1 MNLSPT
7 ENTAMNESLYLVSGA
22 MCEQQMQLPEYC
34 LQPTDTAIL
43 QLAAKGKRLSVIQ
56 DRIVYQTQALSAL
69 PDSEIKAGVYVA
81 RGGNHFALGLYE
93 LALRDVSRG
102 IELCRKLGQESWKFY
117 LTRSKINHALGRL
130 EDAELDAGKA
140 DVLRSME
147 LYS

>member
-1 MNLSPT
+1 MTSSATDNAQLS
-7 ENTAMNESLYLVSGA
+7 ESAFMVPDSLCGRQSY
-22 MCEQQMQLPEYC
+22 LPEYC

-56 DRIVYQTQALSAL
+56 DRIVYQTQALGAL

-81 RGGNHFALGLYE
+81 RGSNHFALGLYE

-102 IELCRKLGQESWKFY
+102 IALCKQLGQESWQFY
-117 LTRSKINHALGRL
+117 LTRSKINQALGNL
-130 EDAELDAGKA
+130 EDFELDAGKA
-140 DVLRSME
+140 DVLRAME